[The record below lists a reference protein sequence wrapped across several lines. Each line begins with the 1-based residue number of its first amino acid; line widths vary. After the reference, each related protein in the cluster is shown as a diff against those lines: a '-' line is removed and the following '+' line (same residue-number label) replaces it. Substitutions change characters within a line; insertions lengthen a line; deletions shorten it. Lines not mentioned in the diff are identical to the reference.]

1 MTEATDNSEHGN
13 GQDSSRHDGR
23 DSSRHDGRD
32 SSRHDARDSSRTDP
46 GDISRSYDKE
56 ISRTATEDIAGDA
69 DEERPGILARISGF
83 LTDLRR
89 GLLLNTLLVVTLG
102 IVAVSIGAKF
112 IDASQASLMTKEYD
126 LVTERMAKDLDGKTP
141 TQSRI
146 MEMIENYHLAWFYIS
161 DASGQILPVTRPYA
175 PDLKEKPKLSPHI
188 VSVKGRQFYQAVA
201 QLGSQTYLHAGFG
214 TDDLQPL
221 EPGGLVLPLRT
232 GQAYVLMG
240 SVVAFVLLFLR
251 FSVSRP
257 LNHLSK
263 ACTSLLLSRDAYSGV
278 TSGGLNVPWYAVTE
292 VDKIARGLKDVRR
305 QYDAQALARI
315 AKEDE
320 LKKTKSEHSRQQKD
334 LVEKFEEKLA
344 DREQSLS
351 ELSAKESEEEFI
363 SSLNRVVET
372 SRSRH
377 QVCQKIL
384 DRLNDKF
391 PTSIIYA
398 AFFTLSESSKPELD
412 SFIGFDDLALKTLK
426 SINHT
431 SLCHQLH
438 MSGKYETLGLDGL
451 RERGLQDLSQQLDL
465 KSAVY
470 FPLTF
475 HNKMLGLF
483 AVYFN
488 IQGSSVQDRI
498 RVLRRVSEI
507 ASRQIYQ
514 IAIYI
519 EELEAARTDPLTGL
533 RNKKY
538 FNEVVGQVIERSRV
552 SNLPCTF
559 ILVDGDHFK
568 QVNDTFGHQVG
579 DEVLKQLAE
588 SLRKSVR
595 LNTDGMRPGDC
606 LVRFGGEE
614 FLVIL
619 EQTDRDLAKTIA
631 ERIRKAV
638 EEKLNWPG
646 GVPRMTVS
654 VGTATYP
661 MDGSTLEEVLLK
673 ADTALYYVKKEL
685 NRNNVSQAHDVPKT
699 FKWAKS
705 SPRLAGEL
713 GVFEPSTLLQAF
725 GNSLK
730 SGVLTVDAPVGR
742 LWVLFEKG
750 KLLQARLGS
759 CSGADAIVEFLATF
773 DEGAFNFQEQGP
785 GGLQSLPKLDSA
797 FDVKMSMDRCL
808 IESALAKDNY
818 EAARSVIFSD
828 SLCLVPI
835 DAEEFDARWRILK
848 DIPDPPTPDEMDLMN
863 TIASRLDG
871 TTSLA
876 SLFITMD
883 KIPTVYIW
891 RAAALLVQHGL
902 AHPAVEVEKVMT
914 AS

>member
-1 MTEATDNSEHGN
+1 MTETTDNGDREGPDFSASEAEPRP
-13 GQDSSRHDGR
+13 SII
-23 DSSRHDGRD
+23 
-32 SSRHDARDSSRTDP
+32 ARFF
-46 GDISRSYDKE
+46 
-56 ISRTATEDIAGDA
+56 
-69 DEERPGILARISGF
+69 GF
-83 LTDLRR
+83 LNDIRR
-89 GLLLNTLLVVTLG
+89 GLLLNTLLVVILSV
-102 IVAVSIGAKF
+102 VAASMAAKL
-112 IDASQASLMTKEYD
+112 IDASQASFMTKEFD
-126 LVTERMAKDLDGKTP
+126 RITERMATNLGGKVP
-141 TQSRI
+141 NQSRI
-146 MEMIENYHLAWFYIS
+146 MEMIEEYHLSWFYIS
-161 DASGQILPVTRPYA
+161 DATGQILPATKPYA
-175 PDLKEKPKLSPHI
+175 PELKEKPKLAPHI
-188 VSVKGRQFYQAVA
+188 VTVRGKQFYQAVA
-201 QLGSQTYLHAGFG
+201 QLGSQMYLHAGFG
-214 TDDLQPL
+214 TDDLEPL
-221 EPGGLVLPLRT
+221 APGGLALPLRT
-232 GQAYVLMG
+232 GQAYMLIGTVIA
-240 SVVAFVLLFLR
+240 VILLYLR
-251 FSVSRP
+251 MAVSRP
-257 LNHLSK
+257 LNRLSK

-278 TSGGLNVPWYAVTE
+278 TSGGLNVPWYSVTE
-292 VDKIARGLKDVRR
+292 VDRIARGLKDVRR
-305 QYDAQALARI
+305 QYDAQFLARI

-320 LKKTKSEHSRQQKD
+320 LKKTKTEHTRQQKD

-384 DRLNDKF
+384 DRLNDKY
-391 PTSIIYA
+391 PTSVIYA
-398 AFFTLSESSKPELD
+398 AFFTLGDQNKPELD
-412 SFIGFDDLALKTLK
+412 SFIGFDDLALKTVK
-426 SINHT
+426 AINHT

-438 MSGKYETLGLDGL
+438 ISGKYETLGLDGL

-488 IQGSSVQDRI
+488 IGGTSVQDRI

-507 ASRQIYQ
+507 ASRQLYQ

-538 FNEVVGQVIERSRV
+538 FYEVVGQVIERSQV
-552 SNLPCTF
+552 STLPCTF

-579 DEVLKQLAE
+579 DEVLKQLAD

-619 EQTDRDLAKTIA
+619 EQTDRDLAKTIG
-631 ERIRKAV
+631 ERIRKAM

-661 MDGSTLEEVLLK
+661 MDGTTLEEVLLK

-685 NRNNVSQAHDVPKT
+685 NRNNTCQAHDVPKT

-725 GNSLK
+725 GNSQK
-730 SGVLTVDAPVGR
+730 SGVLTVDAAVGR

-750 KLLQARLGS
+750 KLLQARLGN
-759 CSGADAIVEFLATF
+759 CTGADAILEFLATF

-785 GGLQSLPKLDSA
+785 GGLQSLPKLDAS

-818 EAARSVIFSD
+818 EAARSIIYSD

-835 DAEEFDARWRILK
+835 AAEEFDARWRVLK
-848 DIPDPPTPDEMDLMN
+848 DLPDPPTADEMELMN
-863 TIASRLDG
+863 DIASRIDG

-876 SLFITMD
+876 SLFIMMD
-883 KIPTVYIW
+883 KIPTVLLW

-902 AHPAVEVEKVMT
+902 AHTQLQPDKVMT
-914 AS
+914 PSA